1 METPTARRFTNGQI
15 WLGLF
20 VVWQL
25 FFMLAAN
32 GVDLLQ
38 RLGLVAREIEPAIP
52 SKAVGRFT
60 EGGHVLEFLD
70 GVGYLTARWG
80 QLTGQP
86 QGWSLY
92 APFIRREITFL
103 ALELHFDSSQEP
115 VKLLSANEPADPGH
129 FFRVAKSRLHQYEYR
144 IEIALPS
151 YAGKTPE
158 ELAEIWRTLIQDRVQ
173 RDWRYLLAY
182 AKYRLTGWQKEHP
195 GLPPPRE
202 VILSVRVYRIPPP
215 GTEPWM
221 WIGPEERPIARWRP
235 GAPTDGEH
243 LPLEAFDPVTKQF
256 RALQR
261 TD

>member
-1 METPTARRFTNGQI
+1 MDHPTARRVTNGQI

-52 SKAVGRFT
+52 SKASGRLT

-70 GVGYLTARWG
+70 GVGYLTTRWG

-86 QGWSLY
+86 QGWALY

-103 ALELHFDSSQEP
+103 ALEFHFDSSQAP
-115 VKLLSANEPADPGH
+115 VKLLSANEPTDPGH
-129 FFRVAKSRLHQYEYR
+129 FLRIAKSRLHQYEYR

-151 YAGKTPE
+151 YDGKSPE
-158 ELAEIWRTLIQDRVQ
+158 ELAEIWRTIIHDRVQ

-182 AKYRLTGWQKEHP
+182 AKYRLAGWQQEHRE
-195 GLPPPRE
+195 LPTPQE
-202 VILSVRVYRIPPP
+202 VILSVRSYRIPPS

-221 WIGPEERPIARWRP
+221 WIGPEDRPIARWRP
-235 GAPTDGEH
+235 GAAADDVY
-243 LPLEAFDPVTKQF
+243 LPLEAYDPVTKRF
-256 RALQR
+256 NAVKRV
-261 TD
+261 D